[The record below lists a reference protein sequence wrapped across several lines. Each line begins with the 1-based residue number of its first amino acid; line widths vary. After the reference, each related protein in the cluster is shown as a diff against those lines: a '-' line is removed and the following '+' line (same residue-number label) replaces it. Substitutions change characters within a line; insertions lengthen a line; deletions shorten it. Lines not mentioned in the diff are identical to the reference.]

1 MKKSL
6 IFLIIALIIIVI
18 GLIAYPHIEIK
29 TADKLFVC
37 RYSDDLSE
45 FEDNASYNELYFYNQ
60 KRDISIKSFDVKNF
74 LFFYLLELEYTDGDF
89 RKTQFV
95 LEEEYIKNWIE
106 NAEITDNPNN
116 IDIKALI
123 ADKKAVVS
131 NKRYLGN
138 DYENIITFKLDGRYD
153 ELSVFYVEDLL
164 VIQVGSPDELPKF
177 IAYRQ

>member
-1 MKKSL
+1 M
-6 IFLIIALIIIVI
+6 
-18 GLIAYPHIEIK
+18 
-29 TADKLFVC
+29 
-37 RYSDDLSE
+37 
-45 FEDNASYNELYFYNQ
+45 
-60 KRDISIKSFDVKNF
+60 
-74 LFFYLLELEYTDGDF
+74 LELEYTDGDF
-89 RKTQFV
+89 RETQFV
-95 LEEEYIKNWIE
+95 LEEEYIENWIK

-123 ADKKAVVS
+123 SDKKAVVS